1 MLKFF
6 KNIGLAEW
14 LIWSVSV
21 VASAVCFFVFHNRQY
36 HYLIGSVIGFTAL
49 VFSAKGHPIGQLLCI
64 VFSIF
69 YGIISYSFRYYGEMI
84 TYLGMSAPIAV
95 WALISWLKNPF
106 HGNKSEVEIKS
117 LSKKE
122 WGIFAALCAVVTLA
136 FYFILRALNTQ
147 NLIVST
153 ISVLTSFAAVY
164 LTARRSKFY
173 AVGYALNDV
182 VLIVLWSFAATEN
195 LTYLPMV
202 VCFSAFLALD
212 IYGFISWS
220 RIQKRQSCEVSESE
234 QKGS

>member
-1 MLKFF
+1 
-6 KNIGLAEW
+6 
-14 LIWSVSV
+14 
-21 VASAVCFFVFHNRQY
+21 
-36 HYLIGSVIGFTAL
+36 
-49 VFSAKGHPIGQLLCI
+49 
-64 VFSIF
+64 
-69 YGIISYSFRYYGEMI
+69 MI

-122 WGIFAALCAVVTLA
+122 WGIFAALYAVVTLA

-234 QKGS
+234 EKGS

>member
-6 KNIGLAEW
+6 KNISLAEW

-49 VFSAKGHPIGQLLCI
+49 VFSAKGHPIGQLLCV

-164 LTARRSKFY
+164 LTARP
-173 AVGYALNDV
+173 
-182 VLIVLWSFAATEN
+182 
-195 LTYLPMV
+195 YL
-202 VCFSAFLALD
+202 S
-212 IYGFISWS
+212 
-220 RIQKRQSCEVSESE
+220 
-234 QKGS
+234 